1 MSRGRAQQLRRAAA
15 AGGLALVAAACGS
28 SPSATST
35 TSSSRSTTTTEMV
48 GPTATT
54 ATTVA
59 SAAERQ
65 AVVTA
70 VTAYESQQGLP
81 ASHYQVTNVVVSSVD
96 PTWARFDVQAAPAYR
111 GSFQDFYGV
120 ARRSAGR
127 WTVLVVGTA
136 EVGCPPGSN
145 VVPVPVRPSL
155 SIVCPTT
162 G

>member
-15 AGGLALVAAACGS
+15 AGGLALVVAACGS

-59 SAAERQ
+59 SAERQ

-96 PTWARFDVQAAPAYR
+96 PTWARFDVQATPAYR

-120 ARRSAGR
+120 ARRSGGR